1 MLGHSLSGSKH
12 CFAPVRLFSRHI
24 SIYMHLAI
32 RPASTPCVLCELHA
46 GDVLKLG
53 KAVGVHEQGGGAG
66 GVAAQHLH
74 TILQVQYLAV

>member
-1 MLGHSLSGSKH
+1 
-12 CFAPVRLFSRHI
+12 
-24 SIYMHLAI
+24 MHLAI